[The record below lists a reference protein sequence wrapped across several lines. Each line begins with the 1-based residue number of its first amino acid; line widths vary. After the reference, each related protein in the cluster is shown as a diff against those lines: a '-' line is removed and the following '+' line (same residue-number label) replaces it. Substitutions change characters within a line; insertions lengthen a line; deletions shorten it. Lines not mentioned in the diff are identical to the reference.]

1 MLKAV
6 LKPNELISVTDKVV
20 IDSPTSYSDLAHLAP
35 VEEIAEDLSDIDE
48 YKGPTADDLR
58 REAEMFKQHW
68 EEEKAR
74 MISSAKAEAENIV
87 KEAQDAAFAEV
98 KRKTDEAQVI
108 KEQAD
113 EEAERILADAR
124 IKAGEIENEIRQ
136 SLAAERKEALD
147 KGREEGRGA
156 GYAEGKAEVDR
167 LIERTQ
173 VVLER
178 AQAKRGEILSET
190 EKQIVDLVLLIAR
203 KVIKVL
209 SENQRNVIIS
219 NVVQA
224 LRKVKAKGN
233 VIIRVNMADLQLAT
247 EHKQEFIQQME
258 GVNSIQVVEDSSVDS
273 GGCIIETDFGEID
286 ARISS
291 QLAEMESKILEISP
305 MKSTIKDNTP
315 VPVVNTASLNADLN
329 ASSSLME
336 NAKAQADEEAA
347 IEAAEED
354 ADVQEALS
362 PAASAALT
370 ASAALAA
377 LATLG
382 TKGRRKTDEKL
393 IIT

>member
-6 LKPNELISVTDKVV
+6 FRPNELISVTDKVV
-20 IDSPTSYSDLAHLAP
+20 INSPTSFSDISHLAP
-35 VEEIAEDLSDIDE
+35 EEEVDEDLSAVEE

-58 REAEMFKQHW
+58 REAELFKSRW

-74 MISSAKAEAENIV
+74 MISSAKTEAENIV
-87 KEAQDAAFAEV
+87 KDAQDAAFAEV

-113 EEAERILADAR
+113 EEVERILADAR
-124 IKAGEIENEIRQ
+124 IKAGEIENEVRQ

-147 KGREEGRGA
+147 KGREEGREA

-173 VVLER
+173 VMLER

-190 EKQIVDLVLLIAR
+190 EKQIIDLVLLIAR

-224 LRKVKAKGN
+224 LRKVKAKGD

-258 GVNSIQVVEDSSVDS
+258 GVKSIQVVEDSSVDS

-291 QLAEMESKILEISP
+291 QLAELENKILEISP
-305 MKSTIKDNTP
+305 MKSSVKDNTP
-315 VPVVNTASLNADLN
+315 VPVVNTANLNADLK

-336 NAKAQADEEAA
+336 NAKTQASEEAA